1 MNYKKGGAGENVLF
15 LFFFPPQQRG
25 ERDSQ
30 NQAVLTKLKCAA
42 GTIFSH
48 ILYVAHLGLVG

>member
-1 MNYKKGGAGENVLF
+1 MF
-15 LFFFPPQQRG
+15 LFVQQRG

-42 GTIFSH
+42 GKQGGDSRID
-48 ILYVAHLGLVG
+48 VANMVSIPLAIAVMLA

>member
-1 MNYKKGGAGENVLF
+1 MLF
-15 LFFFPPQQRG
+15 LSLFFQQRG

-42 GTIFSH
+42 GKTVLCS
-48 ILYVAHLGLVG
+48 VMVMMSLGTT

>member
-1 MNYKKGGAGENVLF
+1 MSVSL
-15 LFFFPPQQRG
+15 LQQRG

-42 GTIFSH
+42 GMEFSSS
-48 ILYVAHLGLVG
+48 LYCLYRTQKSVKLTMKRSDV